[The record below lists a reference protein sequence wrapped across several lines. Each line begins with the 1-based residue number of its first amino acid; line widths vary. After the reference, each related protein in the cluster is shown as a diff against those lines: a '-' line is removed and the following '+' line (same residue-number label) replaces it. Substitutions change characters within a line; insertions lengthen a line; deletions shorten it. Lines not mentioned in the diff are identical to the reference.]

1 MLRRSALECFCIVW
15 EFTATPFSAEY
26 CASSVVRCTQHAGKC
41 GVCGGDGFR
50 ASFNTVSCSLTLSGQ
65 NNAIV
70 VLLHSTAWLGSV
82 STTLY
87 MNRVVQRAEPSKP
100 IARRNQAVASR
111 RDRCLHRCFSRL
123 EAMHATICQPG
134 LRQHLLIASVRPIY
148 ESRLI
153 FP

>member
-1 MLRRSALECFCIVW
+1 MLLHCLGIYGNTFLCRVLRILCCLLHPTRWQMWRLWRWWQSRIVN
-15 EFTATPFSAEY
+15 TA
-26 CASSVVRCTQHAGKC
+26 
-41 GVCGGDGFR
+41 
-50 ASFNTVSCSLTLSGQ
+50 SCSLTLSGQ

-153 FP
+153 FSWLHQLPC